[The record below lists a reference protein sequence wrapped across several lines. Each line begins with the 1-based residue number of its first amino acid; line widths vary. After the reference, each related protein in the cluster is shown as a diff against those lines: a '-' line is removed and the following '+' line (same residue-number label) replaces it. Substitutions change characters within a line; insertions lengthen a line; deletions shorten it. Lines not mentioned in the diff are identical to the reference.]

1 MARVSKRIAARA
13 AISVERQVSHY
24 KAGIYARLSSNQ
36 DKAKNESVEMQV
48 KIAEKYI
55 EDINEKQMEQ
65 IEIIDRYIDLGKTGS
80 NFRRDEFGRLM
91 QDIRLGEI
99 NCVVVKDLSRFGR
112 NYLEAGNYIEKIFPF
127 LGVRFIAVCD
137 RFDTGMDGNE
147 KKQMV
152 VEIKNLINDMYT
164 KEASVKRKQSLRQCR
179 QAGGYVGGPAPY
191 GYVTEYEK
199 KVRKLKPDEKTAD
212 IVRYIFERFI
222 ETTSC
227 SAVADDLNGR
237 RINSPTIYRQ
247 TGEVFFSEREREN
260 YRGWDRSAVER
271 IVNSETYT
279 GRLVQG
285 KTSITARDENN
296 RIHKPEGEWCIKEN
310 AHEPLID
317 VRMFGQAKEI
327 MQKIH
332 DRSRACDHPA
342 KGCTISEDIF
352 DEVLYCG
359 VCGRKMTR
367 NSQIKTY
374 QDVGKRRIDGYF
386 CLNSGQTRVDI
397 CPETNRILKEQLVD
411 ILMQLLRVQFAM
423 YLKKPSKYIDFVQ
436 KRLSE
441 KRTEVEKRRKKVL
454 RSMEIFRQKEGLKY
468 MQYKEG
474 EISQKEYVAYKMQQE
489 GKKQDLDRQ
498 LAQIEDDVKKADIL
512 AKKVPAMV
520 RSIFHLR
527 SGKELTKEMV
537 EAFIDRIYVYPG
549 KRVEILWDYTDGCMD
564 KQLQEVLKCE

>member
-13 AISVERQVSHY
+13 AVNVERQVSHY
-24 KAGIYARLSSNQ
+24 KAGIYARLSSDQ

-127 LGVRFIAVCD
+127 LGVRFIAVSD
-137 RFDTGMDGNE
+137 RFDTGMDENE
-147 KKQMV
+147 NKQMA
-152 VEIKNLINDMYT
+152 VEIKNLINDMYA
-164 KEASVKRKQSLRQCR
+164 KEASVKRKQSLRQSR

-191 GYVTEYEK
+191 GYLAEYEK

-222 ETTSC
+222 QTASC
-227 SAVADDLNGR
+227 SAVADDLSSR

-247 TGEVFFSEREREN
+247 TGEVFFSEKQGEH
-260 YRGWDRSAVER
+260 YRGWSRSAVER
-271 IVNSETYT
+271 IVKSETYV

-285 KTSITARDENN
+285 KTSITARDESN
-296 RIHKPEGEWCIKEN
+296 RVHKPEDEWNIKDN
-310 AHEPLID
+310 AHEPLVD
-317 VRMFGQAKEI
+317 ARMFEQVRETL
-327 MQKIH
+327 QKIH
-332 DRSRACDHPA
+332 EKSRLRNHPA
-342 KGCTISEDIF
+342 KECTISEDIF

-359 VCGRKMTR
+359 VCGKKMTR

-374 QDVGKRRIDGYF
+374 QDAGKRRVDGYF

-397 CPETNRILKEQLVD
+397 CPKTNRILKEPLVD
-411 ILMQLLRVQFAM
+411 ILLQLFRVQFAM
-423 YLKKPSKYIDFVQ
+423 YLKKPRKYVDFAQ
-436 KRLSE
+436 KQLSV
-441 KRTEVEKRRKKVL
+441 KRREMEKRRKKVL
-454 RSMEIFRQKEGLKY
+454 RSMEMFREKEGLKY
-468 MQYKEG
+468 MQYKVG

-498 LAQIEDDVKKADIL
+498 LVQIEDDVKKADIL
-512 AKKVPAMV
+512 AQKVPAMV
-520 RSIFHLR
+520 RSILHLR
-527 SGKELTKEMV
+527 SKKELTKEMV

-549 KRVEILWDYTDGCMD
+549 KRVEILWGYTDGCMD
-564 KQLQEVLKCE
+564 KQLQEVFKCE

>member
-327 MQKIH
+327 MQKIAQAEEQAASI
-332 DRSRACDHPA
+332 REQAGARARGIAAQAEADAAAMKKTAAVKA
-342 KGCTISEDIF
+342 KNLRENGVRVAQEQADADYRRALEKSAEDARVYA
-352 DEVLYCG
+352 DEFAG
-359 VCGRKMTR
+359 
-367 NSQIKTY
+367 KT
-374 QDVGKRRIDGYF
+374 DSVVKEIVRRISLG
-386 CLNSGQTRVDI
+386 R
-397 CPETNRILKEQLVD
+397 
-411 ILMQLLRVQFAM
+411 
-423 YLKKPSKYIDFVQ
+423 
-436 KRLSE
+436 
-441 KRTEVEKRRKKVL
+441 
-454 RSMEIFRQKEGLKY
+454 
-468 MQYKEG
+468 
-474 EISQKEYVAYKMQQE
+474 
-489 GKKQDLDRQ
+489 
-498 LAQIEDDVKKADIL
+498 
-512 AKKVPAMV
+512 
-520 RSIFHLR
+520 
-527 SGKELTKEMV
+527 
-537 EAFIDRIYVYPG
+537 
-549 KRVEILWDYTDGCMD
+549 
-564 KQLQEVLKCE
+564 